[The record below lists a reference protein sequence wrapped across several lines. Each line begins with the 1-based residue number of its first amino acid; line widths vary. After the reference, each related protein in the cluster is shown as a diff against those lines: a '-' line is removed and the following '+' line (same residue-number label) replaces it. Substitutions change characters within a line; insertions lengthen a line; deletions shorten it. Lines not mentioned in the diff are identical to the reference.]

1 MKFFIVKFFNNLP
14 IGAKF
19 LCDSLLIAG
28 IFTMICWW
36 SISTIENCHMACGM
50 LFSGAVAT
58 KSQVQSAQTSFHVLA
73 ETANQSLLYTN
84 LEDSAK
90 GKELK
95 RKFDA
100 DAQDLLVLL
109 DQVNQALQEDPM
121 VDKLIITRLT
131 SQINQAKS
139 ALNTD
144 YVPLIDRMADTQGY
158 TGNKEQLSADFTRSA
173 ALSRQ
178 IAADIDAVFK
188 DIAKAGDDLYHGYV
202 AFLLGTIIKL
212 KIYDIIALVFSV
224 LLTVF
229 MALVI
234 RKPFH
239 QMMDTLKEIAADW
252 DLTKPLE
259 FERQDEIGRLAA
271 FLNLTFEKMRSLLL
285 VIKNMTTT
293 LSGASAEL
301 NSNIYQT
308 ASSINEINAAI
319 HSINGQVNVQVREV
333 DQTHKAMAR
342 ILSLVNRLDEYI
354 ASQAESVSQ
363 SSASIEEMLANIRAV
378 AETLSKNEAN
388 VLTLGQASEAG
399 MYDLETVVADIQEIA
414 RESEGLLEINAV
426 MENIASQTNLL
437 SMNAAIEAAHAGE
450 AGKGFAVV
458 ADEIR
463 KLAEDSSEQSKTIGS
478 VLQKIKS
485 SIDMITQST
494 GVMVQEFKKIR
505 VGVETVSNKEASVR
519 DAMEEQEV
527 GSRSILE
534 QISKLKTITSMV
546 KSSSSEIA
554 AEGQEVEHQSGIL
567 EQITSEINSG
577 MDEMAQ
583 GAELIGTAANH
594 VNDISDATNQSIIT
608 LSQEIAKFKV

>member
-1 MKFFIVKFFNNLP
+1 MKFFKDLP

-19 LCDSLLIAG
+19 LCASLLIAG

-36 SISTIENCHMACGM
+36 SISTIENCHMACGTLM
-50 LFSGAVAT
+50 NGAVTT
-58 KSQVQSAQTSFHVLA
+58 KSLVQSAQTSFYALT
-73 ETANQSLLYTN
+73 ETANQSLCYTN

-90 GKELK
+90 GRELK
-95 RKFDA
+95 RTFDA
-100 DAQDLLVLL
+100 DAKELLVLL
-109 DQVNQALQEDPM
+109 DQVSQALQEDPM
-121 VDKLIITRLT
+121 VDPSLIARLI
-131 SQINQAKS
+131 SQVNQAKA
-139 ALNTD
+139 ALDTE
-144 YVPLIDRMADTQGY
+144 YVPFIDRLIDTQGY
-158 TGNKEQLSADFTRSA
+158 EENQGQVSADFTRSVV
-173 ALSRQ
+173 LSKQ
-178 IAADIDAVFK
+178 IAGDLDAVFQ

-202 AFLLGTIIKL
+202 TFLLGTILKL
-212 KIYDIIALVFSV
+212 KLFDIIALMFSV

-229 MALVI
+229 IALAI
-234 RKPFH
+234 RKPFS
-239 QMMDTLKEIAADW
+239 QMMNTLKEIAGDW
-252 DLTKPLE
+252 DLTKPLT
-259 FERQDEIGRLAA
+259 FDRQDEIGRLAA

-293 LSGASAEL
+293 LSGNSAKL
-301 NSNIYQT
+301 HSNIYQT
-308 ASSINEINAAI
+308 ASSINEINAVI
-319 HSINGQVNVQVREV
+319 HSINGQMNVQVKEV

-342 ILSLVNRLDEYI
+342 ILALVNRLDEHI

-363 SSASIEEMLANIRAV
+363 SSASIEQMLANIHAV
-378 AETLSKNEAN
+378 AETLSKNEGN

-399 MYDLETVVADIQEIA
+399 MYGLEAVVADIQEIA
-414 RESEGLLEINAV
+414 RESEGLLEINSV
-426 MENIASQTNLL
+426 IENIASQTNLL

-463 KLAEDSSEQSKTIGS
+463 KLAEDASEQSKTIGS
-478 VLQKIKS
+478 VLQKIKG
-485 SIDMITQST
+485 SIDVITQST
-494 GVMVQEFKKIR
+494 GVMVEEFKKIR
-505 VGVETVSNKEASVR
+505 GGVETVSNQEALVR

-546 KSSSSEIA
+546 KHSSSEIA
-554 AEGQEVEHQSGIL
+554 TEGQEVKHQSDVL

-577 MDEMAQ
+577 MDEMTQ

-594 VNDISDATNQSIIT
+594 VSDISNATNQSVIT